1 MKLKGIFPA
10 AVLPM
15 TKDFSI
21 DLESYEDYI
30 TWLLTFDLGG
40 LAINVDTGE
49 GFQLTREEQRA
60 VVKKWAE
67 VVNGKVP
74 IIAGVTGGFTKQAV
88 EHAQDA
94 QECGADALLVF
105 SPPVFSGKIPP
116 HEIAI
121 TYYKTLVE
129 SVDIPLVIFQL
140 SSEFGG
146 VEFSQETLLKML
158 EIEGIIG
165 IKEAS
170 FDIRHYQET
179 VTALRSAPRKI
190 SILTGNDHFVF
201 ESFLLGADGGLL
213 GLSSMSPGLHV
224 DLFNAVQ
231 NREYETALEIRDKI
245 QLLAQTIYA
254 RPFRHY
260 RTRSKEALVL
270 QGVIPHAYVR
280 PPLLPISREEVNH
293 IRDVLEQV
301 GLI

>member
-1 MKLKGIFPA
+1 
-10 AVLPM
+10 
-15 TKDFSI
+15 
-21 DLESYEDYI
+21 
-30 TWLLTFDLGG
+30 
-40 LAINVDTGE
+40 
-49 GFQLTREEQRA
+49 
-60 VVKKWAE
+60 
-67 VVNGKVP
+67 
-74 IIAGVTGGFTKQAV
+74 
-88 EHAQDA
+88 
-94 QECGADALLVF
+94 
-105 SPPVFSGKIPP
+105 
-116 HEIAI
+116 
-121 TYYKTLVE
+121 
-129 SVDIPLVIFQL
+129 
-140 SSEFGG
+140 
-146 VEFSQETLLKML
+146 
-158 EIEGIIG
+158 
-165 IKEAS
+165 
-170 FDIRHYQET
+170 
-179 VTALRSAPRKI
+179 
-190 SILTGNDHFVF
+190 LTGNDHFVF